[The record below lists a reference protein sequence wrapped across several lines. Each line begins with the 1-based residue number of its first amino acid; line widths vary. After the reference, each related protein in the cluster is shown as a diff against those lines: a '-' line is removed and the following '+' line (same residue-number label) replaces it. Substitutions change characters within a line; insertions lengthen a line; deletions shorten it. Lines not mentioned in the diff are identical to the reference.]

1 MEIQLIQ
8 LYVLAC
14 HVYDTRS
21 ETCFQRLSNNAKP
34 DFTDQEL
41 VAIYLFGH
49 LQGSFEKKAI
59 YKLIDLY
66 WRHYFP
72 NLPAYQTFVARLNLL
87 EQTFQTFGGYLNDL
101 LAQSRQPELD
111 HIIDSVPVMLARGG
125 HAYRARVAREVAN
138 VGYCASKKTYFHGVR
153 LHTIAQRRCGAMPL
167 PTQVW
172 LREGSCHD
180 LQSVREQA
188 IRLPDSALLGDRAF
202 PDPTFQQML
211 AAQRT
216 TLLAV
221 RKRPKGQELSAAQ
234 KYYNRLVSRLRQPIE
249 SLFNWLIDKTGIQR
263 AGTVRST
270 EGLMVHCWGKLTVA
284 VYLLVFNP

>member
-1 MEIQLIQ
+1 MENQLIE
-8 LYVLAC
+8 LYLFAC
-14 HVYDTRS
+14 HIYDTRA
-21 ETCFQRLSNNAKP
+21 ETCFQRLSNNAQP
-34 DFTDQEL
+34 EFTDQEL
-41 VAIYLFGH
+41 VAIYLFAHG
-49 LQGSFEKKAI
+49 QGLFEKKAMHR
-59 YKLIDLY
+59 LIDKY

-87 EQTFQTFGGYLNDL
+87 EQTFQTIGGYLNEL
-101 LAQSRQPELD
+101 LAESRQPELD

-125 HAYRARVAREVAN
+125 HAYTARVARDVSD

-153 LHTIAQRRCGAMPL
+153 LHTIAQRRVGRLPL
-167 PTQVW
+167 PAQLW

-180 LQSVREQA
+180 LRSVREQA
-188 IRLPDSALLGDRAF
+188 ISLPNSALLGDRAF

-211 AAQRT
+211 AEQQT

-221 RKRPKGQELSAAQ
+221 RKKPKGQELSAGQ

-249 SLFNWLIDKTGIQR
+249 SFFNWLIDKTDIQR

-270 EGLMVHCWGKLTVA
+270 EGLMIHCWGKLTFA
-284 VYLLVFNP
+284 FYLLVLNP